1 MNQHKLMELP
11 FAKDALKG
19 FLSPETL
26 EFHYGKHHQTYV
38 TKLNELLP
46 GSGFEDSSLE
56 EIMMKSSGPIFNN
69 AAQVWNHDFYWKCLS
84 PETQKPGPKTLRLV
98 EQTWGNFE
106 NFKKEF
112 DTKATTLF
120 GSGWAWLV
128 FDSSSQKLAIVQT
141 SNAENPMRNGQ
152 APILTCDVWE
162 HAYYIDYRNSRAN
175 YLAKWWDHVNWD
187 FVEARLAGVG
197 K

>member
-1 MNQHKLMELP
+1 MVQHKLMELP
-11 FAKDALKG
+11 FSKDALSG

-46 GSGFEDSSLE
+46 GSGFETSTLDELV
-56 EIMMKSSGPIFNN
+56 MKSSGPIFNN

-84 PETQKPGPKTLRLV
+84 PSGQTPGAKTLSLI
-98 EQTWGNFE
+98 EQTWGNMDA
-106 NFKKEF
+106 FKKDF
-112 DTKATTLF
+112 VTKATTVF
-120 GSGWAWLV
+120 GSGWCWLV
-128 FDSSSQKLAIVQT
+128 FDPTDQKLAIVQT
-141 SNAENPMRNGQ
+141 SNAENPMRSGQ

-162 HAYYIDYRNSRAN
+162 HAYYIDFRNSRPN
-175 YLAKWWDHVNWD
+175 YLAKWWDHINWD